1 MKLKQKIRH
10 IDLPLLK
17 NEIVI
22 AVDSTEEEIKEFF
35 KENLDNELDVESIK
49 YDTDECAAIF
59 AQAEEVG
66 TKYITPLIRIN
77 PDLDYATFHSVLA
90 HEVLHYVMFVTNYI
104 DIKYSKDSQ
113 EIYCYILEFVIK
125 EFLKDNVE

>member
-1 MKLKQKIRH
+1 MKQKIRH

-35 KENLDNELDVESIK
+35 KENLDNELDIESIK
-49 YDTDECAAIF
+49 YDTDECSAIF
-59 AQAEEVG
+59 VQAEEVG

-77 PDLDYATFHSVLA
+77 ADLDYVTFHSVLA

>member
-1 MKLKQKIRH
+1 MKQKIRH

-17 NEIVI
+17 SNVVI
-22 AVDSTEEEIKEFF
+22 AVDSTRGEIRDFF
-35 KENLDNELDVESIK
+35 KKELDIESIK
-49 YDTDECAAIF
+49 YDTDECTAIF

-104 DIKYSKDSQ
+104 DIGYSKDSQ
-113 EIYCYILEFVIK
+113 EIYCYILEYVIK
-125 EFLKDNVE
+125 EFLKDNVD